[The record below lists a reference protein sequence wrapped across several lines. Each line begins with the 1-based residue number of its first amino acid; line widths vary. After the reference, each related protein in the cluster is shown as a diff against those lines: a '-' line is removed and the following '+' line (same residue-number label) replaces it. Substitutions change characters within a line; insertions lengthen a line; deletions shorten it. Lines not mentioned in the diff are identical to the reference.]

1 MNNKKMIT
9 TAGHLDTVLRI
20 TEGLMTVFAIVFAVF
35 VVLAK
40 LFGEK
45 LTDGSFTLDL
55 DFIKLHLAQ
64 DAIAAGVIQNRM
76 EVILFTG
83 LIGCI
88 FIRYGL
94 GFLRR
99 ILAPMKEGRPFEEE
113 VAVNLKK
120 VAWLL
125 LIGGGL
131 IQVIGLAE
139 RALLVRDLPM
149 DAIFSAPAIHS
160 VEYVFTLDFGFVW
173 LFCVVRFL
181 AQIFAYGQQLQQESD
196 ETL

>member
-1 MNNKKMIT
+1 MK
-9 TAGHLDTVLRI
+9 
-20 TEGLMTVFAIVFAVF
+20 VFAIVFAVF